1 MLYTPAL
8 TPRVQWPIAAA
19 RPTTSTTNAH
29 MRKPPLLRAGDV
41 IGVVSPAA
49 AVDESALRAG
59 LELIEQ
65 AGFRVRLGT
74 SALDRHGYLA
84 GSDQNRVDDFHA
96 MLRDPE
102 VKAVIAS
109 RGGYGSGRLLP
120 LLDPAE
126 LREHPKI
133 VLGHSDMT
141 FLLND
146 LVRRAG
152 VVTFHGP
159 MVANFARRPETA
171 AAVLAF
177 LAGDRTAWHQPGRE
191 IVQPGIGRGPAG
203 RRQPLGPRGDPGDAV
218 RARHARRHSVS
229 RRRQREAVPGRPH
242 AHATPTGR
250 RARRGCRRRVR
261 RHGRTVRPATTNASP
276 CATSSPRPL
285 RVRRIR
291 WPSVWRAGT
300 ATAWLPC
307 RSACARGWRGNGSRC
322 SSRRS
327 RTRVDAVM
335 RRHEIPLRSRAARAV
350 AVVP

>member
-1 MLYTPAL
+1 
-8 TPRVQWPIAAA
+8 
-19 RPTTSTTNAH
+19 
-29 MRKPPLLRAGDV
+29 MRKPPQLRAGDV

-49 AVDESALRAG
+49 AVDESVLRAG

-74 SALDRHGYLA
+74 SVLDRHGYLA
-84 GSDQNRVDDFHA
+84 GADQQRADDFHA

-120 LLDPAE
+120 ILDPAE

-146 LVRRAG
+146 LVRRAD

-171 AAVLAF
+171 AAVLTF

-191 IVQPGIGRGPAG
+191 IVQPGMAEGRLVGG
-203 RRQPLGPRGDPGDAV
+203 
-218 RARHARRHSVS
+218 
-229 RRRQREAVPGRPH
+229 
-242 AHATPTGR
+242 
-250 RARRGCRRRVR
+250 
-261 RHGRTVRPATTNASP
+261 
-276 CATSSPRPL
+276 
-285 RVRRIR
+285 
-291 WPSVWRAGT
+291 
-300 ATAWLPC
+300 
-307 RSACARGWRGNGSRC
+307 
-322 SSRRS
+322 
-327 RTRVDAVM
+327 
-335 RRHEIPLRSRAARAV
+335 
-350 AVVP
+350 